1 MNTSP
6 AIATLPLKVAEARTL
21 NPLIRL
27 LRLEHADGA
36 PLPGWTPGAH
46 IQVQVRLP
54 DGQTDWRHYSLIDL
68 EGVAGTP
75 GFAPMA
81 YTIAVRREESGRG
94 GSRFMHEGVRP
105 GDRLAVQPPRNDFPL
120 EEGSAR
126 AVLLAGGIG
135 ITPLA
140 SMAARC
146 RAQGRSAALHYA
158 GRTRPLL
165 AFADELQAL
174 LGADLRLHADDEAGG
189 QGFDID
195 ALLDGMAAGEPLYVC
210 GPKPLLDAVLAAAQA
225 RGWAPGRVHFE
236 LFSAPAVEAGDQPFE
251 VELAQSG
258 RRFMV
263 PADQTLL
270 DCLIEHGCDPL
281 YDCKR
286 GECGVCA
293 VPVIAGELDHRD
305 YVLSQAE
312 KDGGQVMQICISRA
326 KGPRLVLDL

>member
-1 MNTSP
+1 MTASP
-6 AIATLPLKVAEARTL
+6 AIATLPLRVTEARAL

-27 LRLEHADGA
+27 LRLEHAEGA
-36 PLPGWTPGAH
+36 ALPGWTPGAH
-46 IQVQVRLP
+46 IQVQVQLP
-54 DGQTDWRHYSLIDL
+54 DGQADWRHYSLIDL
-68 EGVAGTP
+68 DGLAGTP
-75 GFAPMA
+75 GFAPRA
-81 YTIAVRREESGRG
+81 YTIAVRREEGGRG
-94 GSRFMHEGVRP
+94 GSRFMHDGLRP
-105 GDRLAVQPPRNDFPL
+105 GDRLNVQTPRNDFPL
-120 EEGSAR
+120 DESANR

-146 RAQGRSAALHYA
+146 RAQGRRVSLHYA
-158 GRTRPLL
+158 GRSRTLL

-174 LGADLRLHADDEAGG
+174 LGADLRLHADDQAGG
-189 QGFDID
+189 QGFDIGG
-195 ALLDGMAAGEPLYVC
+195 LLDSMGADEPLYVC
-210 GPKPLLDAVLAAAQA
+210 GPKPLLDAVLAAAQG

-236 LFSAPAVEAGDQPFE
+236 LFSAPVVEAGDQPFE

-258 RRFMV
+258 QRFTV
-263 PADQTLL
+263 PADQTIL

-293 VPVIAGELDHRD
+293 VPVIEGEVDHRD